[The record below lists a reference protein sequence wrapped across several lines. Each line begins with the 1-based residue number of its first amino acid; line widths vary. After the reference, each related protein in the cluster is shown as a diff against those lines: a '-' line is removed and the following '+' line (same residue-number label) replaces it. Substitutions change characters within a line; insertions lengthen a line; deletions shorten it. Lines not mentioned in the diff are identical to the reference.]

1 MDFPF
6 QYDHAEPLVF
16 GGALPVRR
24 SFDESSVVILPVPV
38 DRTTSYVG
46 GTRNGPHEILQAS
59 SHMELW
65 DEEMQADIHGVGI
78 FTLPEMELPFGEMA
92 PLIDEIERVAYE
104 VIGRDKFL
112 LTLGGEHSITP
123 PLVSAAARK
132 HPALSLL
139 QIDAHA
145 DMRDGYMGTA
155 HNHAC
160 AMRRALEY
168 ARVTQVGIR
177 SLSTEEAEAAP
188 RLNRRSFY
196 DATMRRDPEWIARVV
211 ETLTGPVYITIDVD
225 GMDPAIMPATG
236 TPEPGGLS
244 WYEILALLPPTI
256 RKKNV
261 VACDV
266 VELSPLPGV
275 MAPNFLCAKLIY
287 KILTYKFSGR
297 LECDGPGSGIR
308 DPGCGG
314 EELWNVGGPVRS
326 GRIPHPGPRIAGE

>member
-38 DRTTSYVG
+38 DRTTSYVS

-132 HPALSLL
+132 HPGLSLL

-145 DMRDGYMGTA
+145 DMRDAYMGTA

-168 ARVTQVGIR
+168 ARITQVGIR
-177 SLSTEEAEAAP
+177 SLSTEEAEALP
-188 RLNRRSFY
+188 RLNSTVFY
-196 DATMRRDPEWIARVV
+196 DHDMRQDPKWIDTVV
-211 ETLTGPVYITIDVD
+211 ESLGQNVYVSIDVD

-244 WYEILALLPPTI
+244 WAEITTLLRRTAERRTI
-256 RKKNV
+256 
-261 VACDV
+261 VAADL
-266 VELSPLPGV
+266 VELSPIPGMV
-275 MAPNFLCAKLIY
+275 APTFLCAKLVY
-287 KILTYKFSGR
+287 KLLTYRFAKDPRVKR
-297 LECDGPGSGIR
+297 LR
-308 DPGCGG
+308 
-314 EELWNVGGPVRS
+314 
-326 GRIPHPGPRIAGE
+326 

>member
-6 QYDHAEPLVF
+6 AYDHAEPLLF

-65 DEEMQADIHGVGI
+65 DEEMRADVHAVGI
-78 FTLPEMELPFGEMA
+78 FTLPEMELPFGEMD
-92 PLIDEIERVAYE
+92 PLIEEIERVAYE

-112 LTLGGEHSITP
+112 LALGGEHSITP

-132 HPALSLL
+132 YPGLSVL

-145 DMRDGYMGTA
+145 DMRDSYMGSR
-155 HNHAC
+155 HSHAC
-160 AMRRALEY
+160 AMRRSLDY
-168 ARVTQVGIR
+168 ARLTQVGIR
-177 SLSTEEAEAAP
+177 SLSTEEAEILP
-188 RLNRRSFY
+188 KLNTTVFY
-196 DATMRRDPEWIARVV
+196 DVSMREDPKWIDKVV
-211 ETLTGPVYITIDVD
+211 ESLAPDVYLSIDVD

-244 WYEILALLPPTI
+244 WQEITRLL
-256 RKKNV
+256 RA
-261 VACDV
+261 VAERRRIVSADV
-266 VELSPLPGV
+266 VELSPIPGIV
-275 MAPNFLCAKLIY
+275 APTFLCAKLIY
-287 KILTYKFSGR
+287 KLLTYRFASDPRAKR
-297 LECDGPGSGIR
+297 LAVS
-308 DPGCGG
+308 
-314 EELWNVGGPVRS
+314 
-326 GRIPHPGPRIAGE
+326 